1 LARALTARRD
11 TQAVPALIELAGRAS
26 EPVEVAA
33 LKALGML
40 AGEPQAGA
48 LIELMRAAPSGA
60 VRDAAEDAVVR
71 LATRCPEPGGV
82 VDALLAAQTAQ
93 PAQVV
98 SVLTAAARIDFA
110 RARPRLQS
118 AVDDADPAVR
128 GGAVRVLAQY
138 GGIESK
144 DQLLEL
150 AAKAADE
157 TERTMIL
164 RGYWRVLDLANDQPA
179 EARLD
184 MVRAGLAAAK
194 SEENRKSGVAA
205 LASIPIKPAL
215 DCAEQARADEAV
227 KPEAELAMYAIA
239 SSLFFAERNAA
250 TAALASLADSAADG
264 SLRAKAAALSS
275 SLSQHADYIVPW
287 LVSQPYRQEGK
298 EAQALFDIAFAPELA
313 GSGDIEWVL
322 QPGPADLSS
331 FWQVDLSSVV
341 GGDHCVVYLK
351 TQVFSEKGGPATLE
365 IGSDDGIKLWVNG
378 ALVHANNAVRG
389 FTPGQD
395 RAAVNLQPGWNTF
408 LAKVTQH
415 TAGCALAVRLT
426 TSGGEPIP
434 AVVRTKT
441 Q

>member
-1 LARALTARRD
+1 MPRA
-11 TQAVPALIELAGRAS
+11 
-26 EPVEVAA
+26 
-33 LKALGML
+33 
-40 AGEPQAGA
+40 
-48 LIELMRAAPSGA
+48 
-60 VRDAAEDAVVR
+60 
-71 LATRCPEPGGV
+71 GGV
-82 VDALLAAQTAQ
+82 VDALLAVQTAQ

-98 SVLTAAARIDFA
+98 SMLTAAVRIDFA

-118 AVDDADPAVR
+118 AVDDAAAAVR

-138 GGIESK
+138 CGLESK

-150 AAKAADE
+150 AAKAGDE
-157 TERTMIL
+157 TERTLIL
-164 RGYWRVLDLANDQPA
+164 RGYWRVLDLANGKPA

-194 SEENRKSGVAA
+194 SEESRKSGVAA
-205 LASIPIKPAL
+205 LAGIPLKSAL
-215 DCAEQARADEAV
+215 ECAQQAWADETV
-227 KPEAELAMYAIA
+227 KPEAELAIYAIA
-239 SSLFFAERNAA
+239 SSLFFAEREAA
-250 TAALASLADSAADG
+250 AAALASLADSAADEG
-264 SLRAKAAALSS
+264 LRAKASALSS
-275 SLSQHADYIVPW
+275 SLTQHADYIVPW
-287 LVSQPYRQEGK
+287 LVTKPYRQEGK

-313 GSGDIEWVL
+313 GGGDIEWVL
-322 QPGPADLSS
+322 QPGPTDLSS

-395 RAAVNLQPGWNTF
+395 KAAADLEPGWNTF

-415 TAGCALAVRLT
+415 TAGCALAVRLPGQT
-426 TSGGEPIP
+426 FRVEP
-434 AVVRTKT
+434 K
-441 Q
+441 